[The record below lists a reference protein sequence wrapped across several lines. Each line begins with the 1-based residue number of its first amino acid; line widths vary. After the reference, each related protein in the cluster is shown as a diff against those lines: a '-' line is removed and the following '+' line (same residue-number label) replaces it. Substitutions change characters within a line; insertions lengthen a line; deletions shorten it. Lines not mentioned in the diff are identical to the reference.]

1 MKQTNEDRKMKNI
14 SKGKKTLAVPL
25 TDFQLRH
32 TQLWVS
38 YCCKVFCCK
47 ALCVSVTI
55 CNRLLSSPTS
65 ETLCTCLHLKTGIIT
80 FRKWLYSFSSGDY
93 RAVISIAGIKDDSL
107 LTLSLF
113 SWYPDAP
120 LSFEELLRLI
130 HSSIPSD
137 KWDYF
142 PLCSQF
148 HVCNLTTIFPLLL
161 VHM

>member
-65 ETLCTCLHLKTGIIT
+65 KTLCTCLHLKTGIIT
-80 FRKWLYSFSSGDY
+80 VLESDYTATARGTTEQLY
-93 RAVISIAGIKDDSL
+93 
-107 LTLSLF
+107 
-113 SWYPDAP
+113 
-120 LSFEELLRLI
+120 
-130 HSSIPSD
+130 
-137 KWDYF
+137 
-142 PLCSQF
+142 
-148 HVCNLTTIFPLLL
+148 LLL
-161 VHM
+161 ESKMIAC